1 VGVAG
6 PASRTSLL
14 KYAIMCGASIRAL
27 KERPAARGMLAG
39 DTPEDLLT
47 EVAQAQADNP
57 ALGIQGV
64 HFFTF
69 ASLAATIKF
78 AEELR

>member
-1 VGVAG
+1 
-6 PASRTSLL
+6 
-14 KYAIMCGASIRAL
+14 
-27 KERPAARGMLAG
+27 MLAG

-69 ASLAATIKF
+69 ASIAATIKF
-78 AEELR
+78 VEELR